1 MLLKKNS
8 ILIFFLK
15 KSFPF
20 FGGVPTI
27 LDEDGKEKEGVEV
40 DQGYLVKLRLILVFI
55 CNKKKLF
62 L

>member
-1 MLLKKNS
+1 MLVYFY
-8 ILIFFLK
+8 FFLQN

-40 DQGYLVKLRLILVFI
+40 DQGYLVRRINFEISRFQIKVQ
-55 CNKKKLF
+55 
-62 L
+62 

>member
-1 MLLKKNS
+1 MF
-8 ILIFFLK
+8 IIFFLQN

-40 DQGYLVKLRLILVFI
+40 DQGYLVRRTNFEISRFQIKVQ
-55 CNKKKLF
+55 
-62 L
+62 